1 MQKGKIVVVGCG
13 PGSRE
18 DLTPAAERAIR
29 EADVIVGYKYYMPF
43 IEDLANSKAEIYE
56 SGMRMEEERVAFAIE
71 RAKEGKS
78 VVVVSSGESGM
89 YGMAPLVYE
98 MQERERTNGETH
110 QRAIKHNAKESD
122 QYNSDILDNS
132 HNFDNQDNLR
142 NIKISVVPG
151 ISAFQKAA
159 SLLGA
164 PIGHDLCTISLSDLL
179 TPWPTIEKRIKAA
192 ADADFVTAI
201 YNPRSE
207 GRFWQLERLK
217 EIFLQHRQPGTP
229 VGIVRQ
235 AGRDEESVEITTL
248 KELDCTKADMFT
260 TLIIGNSKTY
270 LSQNNSREVMITP
283 RGYFSNS
290 VAGDKMQGRDIMR
303 ESFARILKELE
314 NPFRSKDELWPI
326 LHAIHTTADFEMERV
341 IKADKG
347 AVAKLYEKF
356 KDGTIKKIVT
366 DVTMVKAGIR
376 KAACEELGVEVI
388 CLLDN
393 PEALEMSEKLKITRS
408 KAAIRVAVKHYPEAL
423 YVFGNAPTALSELA
437 QQIARGNASPA
448 GIIAAPVGFVNVEE
462 SKHMIKPFT
471 NIPKIIAEGR
481 KGGSNLA
488 ATLVN
493 SILSFED
500 AKEMNPGRH
509 I

>member
-1 MQKGKIVVVGCG
+1 MKTQSKIVVVGCG

-18 DLTPAAERAIR
+18 DLTPAAEKAIR

-43 IEDLANSKAEIYE
+43 IEDLADSNAEIYE
-56 SGMRMEEERVAFAIE
+56 SGMRMEEERVAYAIE
-71 RAKEGKS
+71 RAKEGKN

-98 MQERERTNGETH
+98 MYDRERTNGEIHKSTLQQNDKLTNPDH
-110 QRAIKHNAKESD
+110 SD
-122 QYNSDILDNS
+122 NLDNL
-132 HNFDNQDNLR
+132 N
-142 NIKISVVPG
+142 ISVVPG

-179 TPWPTIEKRIKAA
+179 TPWPTIERRIKAA

-341 IKADKG
+341 IKADIG

-471 NIPKIIAEGR
+471 SIPKIIAEGR

>member
-1 MQKGKIVVVGCG
+1 MKTQSKIVVVGCG

-18 DLTPAAERAIR
+18 DLTPAAEKAIR

-43 IEDLANSKAEIYE
+43 IEDLADSNAEIYE
-56 SGMRMEEERVAFAIE
+56 SGMRMEEERVAYAIE
-71 RAKEGKS
+71 RAKEGKN

-98 MQERERTNGETH
+98 MYDRERTNGETH
-110 QRAIKHNAKESD
+110 KSTLQQNDKLTNPDHSD
-122 QYNSDILDNS
+122 NLDNL
-132 HNFDNQDNLR
+132 N
-142 NIKISVVPG
+142 ISVVPG

-217 EIFLQHRQPGTP
+217 EIFLQHRQLGTP

-248 KELDCTKADMFT
+248 NELDCTKADMFT

-341 IKADKG
+341 IKADIG

>member
-1 MQKGKIVVVGCG
+1 MKTQSKIVVVGCG

-18 DLTPAAERAIR
+18 DLTPAAEKAIR

-43 IEDLANSKAEIYE
+43 IEDLADSNAEIYE
-56 SGMRMEEERVAFAIE
+56 SGMRMEEKRVAYAIE
-71 RAKEGKS
+71 RAKEGKN

-98 MQERERTNGETH
+98 MYDRERTSGETH
-110 QRAIKHNAKESD
+110 KSTLQQNDKLTNPDYLE
-122 QYNSDILDNS
+122 NLDNL
-132 HNFDNQDNLR
+132 N
-142 NIKISVVPG
+142 ISVVPG

-179 TPWPTIEKRIKAA
+179 TPWPAIEKRIKAA

-303 ESFARILKELE
+303 ESFARILNELE

-341 IKADKG
+341 IKADIG

>member
-1 MQKGKIVVVGCG
+1 MKTQSKIVVVGCG

-18 DLTPAAERAIR
+18 DLTPAAEKAIR

-43 IEDLANSKAEIYE
+43 IEDLADSNAEIYE
-56 SGMRMEEERVAFAIE
+56 SGMRMEEERVAYAIE
-71 RAKEGKS
+71 RAKEGKN

-98 MQERERTNGETH
+98 MYDRERTNGETH
-110 QRAIKHNAKESD
+110 KSTLLQNDKLTNPDHSD
-122 QYNSDILDNS
+122 NLDNL
-132 HNFDNQDNLR
+132 N
-142 NIKISVVPG
+142 ISVVPG

-366 DVTMVKAGIR
+366 DVTMVKAGVR

-471 NIPKIIAEGR
+471 NILKIIAEGR

>member
-1 MQKGKIVVVGCG
+1 MKTQSKIVVVGCG

-18 DLTPAAERAIR
+18 DLTPAAEKAIR

-43 IEDLANSKAEIYE
+43 IEDLADSNAEIYE
-56 SGMRMEEERVAFAIE
+56 SGMRMEEERVAYAIE
-71 RAKEGKS
+71 RAKEGKN

-98 MQERERTNGETH
+98 MYDRERTNGEIHKSTLQQNDKLTNPDH
-110 QRAIKHNAKESD
+110 SD
-122 QYNSDILDNS
+122 NLDNL
-132 HNFDNQDNLR
+132 N
-142 NIKISVVPG
+142 ISVVPG

-179 TPWPTIEKRIKAA
+179 TPWPTIERRIKAA

-217 EIFLQHRQPGTP
+217 EIFLHHRQPGTP

-347 AVAKLYEKF
+347 AVANLYEKF

-376 KAACEELGVEVI
+376 KAACEEQGVEVI